1 MWTRAKYVAVM
12 FLLNACSIAS
22 GGRGSSASE
31 GIDLITT
38 LREGEPVAIQKLVV
52 GILSG
57 EQPIEAEW
65 LEHRL
70 ETPILFFVEPP
81 FVAEG
86 RLHLGV
92 ENSLDF
98 ALCLLEIKH
107 NVSTVAVLAE
117 MGLETCVG
125 GEASCEACN
134 SFTFPLDEAVRRSL
148 VGYWQTRMGARIE
161 RPNDRQEG
169 P

>member
-1 MWTRAKYVAVM
+1 MWLRVKATAAI
-12 FLLNACSIAS
+12 LLITACSITTSRPGPSAS
-22 GGRGSSASE
+22 G

-38 LREGEPVAIQKLVV
+38 LREGEPVAIQNLVV

-65 LEHRL
+65 LEQRL

-98 ALCLLEIKH
+98 ALCLLELKH
-107 NVSTVAVLAE
+107 NTSTIAVLAE
-117 MGLETCVG
+117 MGLEKCVG
-125 GEASCEACN
+125 GKASCEACN

-148 VGYWQTRMGARIE
+148 VWYWQTRMGARIG
-161 RPNDRQEG
+161 RPNDR
-169 P
+169 